1 LQYIVYFIVEKSF
14 RDRGSNFN
22 VLRGF
27 IMSQY
32 GYSFK
37 GKYFILGAIGV
48 LGLIFTDGWVQILF
62 GIYTAGCVIG
72 AIKGDN

>member
-1 LQYIVYFIVEKSF
+1 MVEY
-14 RDRGSNFN
+14 
-22 VLRGF
+22 F

-37 GKYFILGAIGV
+37 NKYFILGAIGV
-48 LGLIFTDGWVQILF
+48 LGLIFTSGWVQILF

>member
-1 LQYIVYFIVEKSF
+1 
-14 RDRGSNFN
+14 
-22 VLRGF
+22 
-27 IMSQY
+27 MAQY
-32 GYSFK
+32 GYIFK

-48 LGLIFTDGWVQILF
+48 LGLIFTSGWIQILF